1 MLHELLSD
9 RRHELVERCR
19 TKVTLRMAPKPTPAE
34 LEHGIPL
41 FLDQLIRTLKVEQ
54 TADPVRSRK
63 ISGDADG
70 APVLSE
76 IGASAA
82 LHGSE
87 LLRQG
92 YTVDQVVHDYGD
104 LCQAV
109 TDLAIENE
117 VPIAVDEFRTLNRC
131 LDNAIADAVTEFAY
145 QRDLGVAHD
154 VDWAHTERL
163 GNLAHEMRNLL
174 HTATLA
180 VSALKTGNVGLNGA
194 TGSVLDR
201 SLVSMRNLID
211 RSLAEVRVEAG
222 IAPRRELLGVAGFI
236 AEVQSA
242 VSLEA
247 QSRGCGF
254 VVSDVEPSLAVD
266 ADREMLF
273 AALSNLLQN
282 GFKFTAPRSE
292 VTLTAYGAADRIR
305 IDVADHCGGLH
316 PGGEDAM
323 FLPFVQKA
331 VDKSGLGLGL
341 SICRRSVEANGGL
354 LSVRNQPGIGC
365 VFTIDLPRHSLPPPR
380 RLVRRTVVSRAGALS
395 GGDGGIR
402 TLDTGFG
409 PYAPLAGECLRPLG
423 HVSGRRE

>member
-1 MLHELLSD
+1 MLHDLLSG
-9 RRHELVERCR
+9 RRDELVDRCR
-19 TKVTLRMAPKPTPAE
+19 AKVTLRLAPKPTPAE

-41 FLDQLIRTLKVEQ
+41 FLDQLIRTLQVEQ
-54 TADPVRSRK
+54 TTNPLQSRT
-63 ISGDADG
+63 ISGESDG
-70 APVLSE
+70 APALSE
-76 IGASAA
+76 ISASAA

-92 YTVDQVVHDYGD
+92 YSVDQVVHDYGD

-109 TDLAIENE
+109 TELAFEHK

-145 QRDLGVAHD
+145 QRDLGLAHVVAR
-154 VDWAHTERL
+154 AHTERL
-163 GNLAHEMRNLL
+163 GNLAHEMRNFI

-180 VSALKTGNVGLNGA
+180 VSALKTGNVGLKGA

-201 SLVSMRNLID
+201 SLISMRDLID

-222 IAPRRELLGVAGFI
+222 IAPRQELLGVAGFI
-236 AEVQSA
+236 AEVKSA

-273 AALSNLLQN
+273 SALNNLLQN
-282 GFKFTAPRSE
+282 AFKFTARRSD

-305 IDVADHCGGLH
+305 IDVADHCGGLQT
-316 PGGEDAM
+316 GEAEAM

-331 VDKSGLGLGL
+331 ADKTGLGLGL

-354 LSVRNQPGIGC
+354 LSVRNAPGTGC
-365 VFTIDLPRHSLPPPR
+365 VFTIDLPRHSLPGP
-380 RLVRRTVVSRAGALS
+380 GA
-395 GGDGGIR
+395 
-402 TLDTGFG
+402 
-409 PYAPLAGECLRPLG
+409 
-423 HVSGRRE
+423 

>member
-1 MLHELLSD
+1 MIAGPPPCAIAPTRSRACGTLSAMLHEFLSS
-9 RRHELVERCR
+9 RRHELIERCR

-41 FLDQLIRTLKVEQ
+41 FLDQLIRTLKIEQ
-54 TADPVRSRK
+54 SADPLQSRT
-63 ISGDADG
+63 ISGDSHG
-70 APVLSE
+70 TPVLSE
-76 IGASAA
+76 ISASAA

-92 YTVDQVVHDYGD
+92 YSIDQVVHDYGD
-104 LCQAV
+104 LCQTV

-117 VPIAVDEFRTLNRC
+117 APIAVDEFRTLNRC

-180 VSALKTGNVGLNGA
+180 VSALKTGSVGLTGA

-222 IAPRRELLGVAGFI
+222 IAPRQELFGVAGLI
-236 AEVQSA
+236 AEVKSA
-242 VSLEA
+242 VALEA

-282 GFKFTAPRSE
+282 AFKFTTPRSF
-292 VTLTAYGAADRIR
+292 VTLTAYGAADRVR
-305 IDVADHCGGLH
+305 IDVADHCGGLQD
-316 PGGEDAM
+316 GEFEDM

-341 SICRRSVEANGGL
+341 SICRRSVEANGGF
-354 LSVRNQPGIGC
+354 LSVRNQPGTGC
-365 VFTIDLPRHSLPPPR
+365 VFTIDLPRHSLAE
-380 RLVRRTVVSRAGALS
+380 TGA
-395 GGDGGIR
+395 
-402 TLDTGFG
+402 
-409 PYAPLAGECLRPLG
+409 
-423 HVSGRRE
+423 